1 MWKYRYNTFFRG
13 EPMTAIEQIIAPR
26 RRDLGGFE
34 VSRVLPY
41 MQRRSVGPFV
51 FFDHMGPVTFAPGKG
66 IDVRPHPHI
75 GLATVTYLF
84 EGAFMHRD
92 SLGTVQTIVPGDV
105 NWMTAGRAIV
115 HSERS
120 PDDLRAAGHKV
131 HGIQSWVA
139 LPKDQEQAAPSFAH
153 HTAASLPRVERGG
166 ATLRVIAGT
175 AFGVTSPV
183 QVFADTLYVD
193 ADLGPGATFTLPADH
208 EERAVYAVDSA
219 VSIGSEVL
227 PAMQMAVL
235 KPGVAVDISAPHKA
249 RCMILGGAPLD
260 APRLMWWNFV
270 ASSEELMERA
280 KVEWR
285 AAPGQQWRGTFGL
298 PPGEQEFIPLPE
310 S

>member
-1 MWKYRYNTFFRG
+1 
-13 EPMTAIEQIIAPR
+13 MTAIEQLIAPR

-34 VSRVLPY
+34 VGRVLPY
-41 MQRRSVGPFV
+41 MHRRSVGPFV

-84 EGAFMHRD
+84 EGAFVHRD

-120 PDDLRAAGHKV
+120 PDDLRAAGHRA

-139 LPKDQEQAAPSFAH
+139 LPKDKEEVAPSFAH
-153 HTAASLPRVERGG
+153 HPAATLPRIDRDG
-166 ATLRVIAGT
+166 ATLRVIAGS

-183 QVFADTLYVD
+183 QVLADTLYVD
-193 ADLGPGATFTLPADH
+193 AILDSGADVALDAAH
-208 EERAVYAVDSA
+208 AERAIYAVDA
-219 VSIGSEVL
+219 PIFIDGAEL

-235 KPGVAVDISAPHKA
+235 TPGTAVRITAPQKA

-260 APRLMWWNFV
+260 GPRLMWWNFV

-280 KVEWR
+280 KAEWR
-285 AAPGQQWRGTFGL
+285 AGPGEKWRGTFGP
-298 PPGEQEFIPLPE
+298 PPGESEFIPLPE
-310 S
+310 L